1 MIPIKQAKEKVE
13 DQLMQI
19 DGVEGVGISKERKK
33 KAIMVYVSRIDTT
46 ISEKI
51 PKEIE
56 GHPVK
61 IEVSGKFKAV

>member
-1 MIPIKQAKEKVE
+1 MIPIKQAKDKVE

-33 KAIMVYVSRIDTT
+33 KAIIVYVSQTDTA

-61 IEVSGKFKAV
+61 IEVSGKFKAL

>member
-1 MIPIKQAKEKVE
+1 MIPIKQAKDKAE

-19 DGVEGVGISKERKK
+19 AGVEGVGISKERKK
-33 KAIMVYVSRIDTT
+33 KVIIVYVSQTDTT
-46 ISEKI
+46 TSEKI

-61 IEVSGKFKAV
+61 IEVSGKFKAL